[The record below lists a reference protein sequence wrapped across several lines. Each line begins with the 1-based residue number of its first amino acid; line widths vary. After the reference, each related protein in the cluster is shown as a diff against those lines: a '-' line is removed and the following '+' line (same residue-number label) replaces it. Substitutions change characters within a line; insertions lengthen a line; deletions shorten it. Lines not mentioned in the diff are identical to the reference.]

1 MCNLNSFIARV
12 FVIYFLPFQH
22 WQVPKDNN
30 FAPNISD
37 KSDNLT
43 KHQSLHFC
51 FYMDNNLLRKNS
63 SQEFFAEISK
73 LFALSSPKLRQITFT
88 KQCFKSVF
96 F

>member
-51 FYMDNNLLRKNS
+51 FYMDNNLLRKIVLKS
-63 SQEFFAEISK
+63 FFRRNLKIICAE
-73 LFALSSPKLRQITFT
+73 FT
-88 KQCFKSVF
+88 KIKADHFYKAVF
-96 F
+96 